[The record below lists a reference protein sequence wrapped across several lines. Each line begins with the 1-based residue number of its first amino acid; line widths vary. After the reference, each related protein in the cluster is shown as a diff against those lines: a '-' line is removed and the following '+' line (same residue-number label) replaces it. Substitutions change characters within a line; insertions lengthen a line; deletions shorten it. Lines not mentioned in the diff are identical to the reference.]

1 MNRVLEIEL
10 QDTNNET
17 VKKTI
22 PCVNPAAAD
31 DDLLDFVEGFVGLTT
46 NTHIRTKKVDT
57 SVLVRGE

>member
-17 VKKTI
+17 VKKSI
-22 PCVNPAAAD
+22 PCVNPATAD
-31 DDLLDFVEGFVGLTT
+31 NDLLDFVEMYVGLTT